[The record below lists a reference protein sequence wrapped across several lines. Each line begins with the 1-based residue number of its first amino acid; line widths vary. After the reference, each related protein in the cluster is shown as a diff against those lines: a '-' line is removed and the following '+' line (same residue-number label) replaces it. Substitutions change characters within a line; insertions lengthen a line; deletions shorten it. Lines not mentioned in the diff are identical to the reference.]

1 MEICCKFTTFFRK
14 IAVFLQ
20 SNCIFSIVKDK
31 VIYSQEWCDMLFA
44 DRNRAYGAYVLRRDI
59 GRRYA
64 LVLKIFLCIF
74 AAFMLL
80 LAAVAY
86 YMYGQVQEAIAEL
99 NELTQMERLKP
110 LEGHEFKQVAQGR
123 RVVGRQQTGTQT
135 APPEIVDGV
144 VLPLDFGVEGLEEI
158 KLENDDLLLRDADSL
173 HARQS
178 ADMPDEGLSLTPTE
192 VVEEM
197 PKFPGGIGALMKWL
211 DTHIIYTPAS
221 VRAKVEGD
229 MELAFVVDRDGTV
242 RDPRVTKSLN
252 PSLDKN
258 ALMAL
263 RQMPRWEPARS
274 RGKVTQVQ
282 IKLPIHFQLK

>member
-31 VIYSQEWCDMLFA
+31 EIYSQEWCEMLFA

-64 LVLKIFLCIF
+64 LVLKI
-74 AAFMLL
+74 LL
-80 LAAVAY
+80 GILLTIALLIGAVAY
-86 YMYGQVQEAIAEL
+86 YVYGQVKEAMAEL
-99 NELTQMERLKP
+99 DELTQMERLKP
-110 LEGHEFKQVAQGR
+110 LEGHEFKQVSQGR

-135 APPEIVDGV
+135 ATPEIVDGV
-144 VLPLDFGVEGLEEI
+144 ALPLDFGVEGLEEI

-229 MELAFVVDRDGTV
+229 MELAFVVDKTGKV
-242 RDPRVTKSLN
+242 CDPHVTKSLN

-274 RGKVTQVQ
+274 GGKVTQVQ
-282 IKLPIHFQLK
+282 IKLPVHFQLK